1 MTEDEGLISVE
12 FTILA
17 MVHMIYYGDVT
28 LGCTAGYL
36 TMKTTYNY
44 VLYLFVDSSVWNEV
58 KFQAIEVTIASHVI
72 SEFKF

>member
-36 TMKTTYNY
+36 TMKTAYNY
-44 VLYLFVDSSVWNEV
+44 VLYLFVDSSAWNEV
-58 KFQAIEVTIASHVI
+58 KFQAIEVTIALHVI
-72 SEFKF
+72 SELKF